1 MKKTSFSDSNTAR
14 KYVNILGLSLNS
26 TSERG
31 VLATVED
38 FLVKNVKFTVFT
50 PNPEIVLMA
59 RKDRVLKKAINS
71 ADLTVPDGIGLK
83 YAAKFLFGKPLTII
97 PGRKLFKSLVK
108 KASEKGWKIF
118 LLGGLNDEAE
128 IASSKLQM
136 TNTTAKRVTQL
147 QIRSFSGPKLD
158 RNANPVTE
166 RDVKIEIEAIEKI
179 NRFKPDILFV
189 GFGAPKQEK
198 WIHKWLSKLNVGGAM
213 AVGGTFSY
221 LADYS
226 KLPPAW
232 MERAGLEWL
241 WRLLKEPGRIKRIV
255 SAVVIFPLKVLCS
268 KFWQKRA

>member
-1 MKKTSFSDSNTAR
+1 MKETGFNDTNTAR
-14 KYVNILGLSLNS
+14 KYVNILGLTLNS
-26 TSERG
+26 TSEEE
-31 VLATVED
+31 VLKAVDD
-38 FLVKNVKFTVFT
+38 FWAKNVKFTVFT

-59 RKDRVLKKAINS
+59 EKDKELKRALNS
-71 ADLTVPDGIGLK
+71 ADFLIPDGVGLK
-83 YAAKFLFGKPLTII
+83 IAEPSLKII
-97 PGRKLFKSLVK
+97 KGRKLFLDLVNLADK
-108 KASEKGWKIF
+108 KGWRVF
-118 LLGGLNDEAE
+118 FLGGMGNEAKE
-128 IASSKLQM
+128 
-136 TNTTAKRVTQL
+136 TAKKLEKRYKDIKIL
-147 QIRSFSGPKLD
+147 SDSGPILGGD
-158 RNANPVTE
+158 ANPATE
-166 RDVKIEIEAIEKI
+166 RDIKIEIEAIEKI

-241 WRLLKEPGRIKRIV
+241 WRLLKEPGRIKRIIR
-255 SAVVIFPLKVLCS
+255 AVIIFPLKVLCS